1 MTAGDLALV
10 VAVVL
15 CALGFA
21 GLVVALMSVQRSL
34 GALQVTVSDL
44 RSETR
49 ALLSE
54 MRTSVDSASIA
65 VAGAQAS
72 VAEARVDL
80 DRFDRVLGSAEAIST
95 AVGGTSKM
103 ARAALSAPVIKTV
116 AVASGA
122 RRAGRRLRR
131 QDKNAGAIAS
141 NTGKN
146 KRTR

>member
-21 GLVVALMSVQRSL
+21 GLVVALISVQRSL
-34 GALQVTVSDL
+34 GGLQSTIGDL
-44 RSETR
+44 RAESR
-49 ALLSE
+49 LLFGE
-54 MRTSVDSASIA
+54 MRSSVDAASGA
-65 VAGAQAS
+65 VADAQAS

-80 DRFDRVLGSAEAIST
+80 DRFDRVLGSAEAISS
-95 AVGGTSKM
+95 AVGGTSRV

-116 AVASGA
+116 AVATGA

-131 QDKNAGAIAS
+131 RKVG
-141 NTGKN
+141 
-146 KRTR
+146 